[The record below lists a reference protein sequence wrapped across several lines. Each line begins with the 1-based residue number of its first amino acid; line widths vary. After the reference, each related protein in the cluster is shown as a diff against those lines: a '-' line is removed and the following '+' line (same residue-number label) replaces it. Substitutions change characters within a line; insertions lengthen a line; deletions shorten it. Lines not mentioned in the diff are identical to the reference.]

1 MVLTK
6 HACFSLFIL
15 IFLVACSLSKTT
27 QINQEADVVQED
39 IVFGDDEFIINGS
52 HGDGESEFIELGKD
66 RKVIYRDRSMIRNAT
81 SKAGMILI
89 KVCINP
95 EGTVTFVEIDQ
106 SETTINDIN
115 IRKDALKA
123 MVKYRYE
130 PDPDAPQE
138 QCGTYKLKI
147 DTVHG
152 LKH

>member
-52 HGDGESEFIELGKD
+52 HGDGEFFALGED
-66 RKVIYRDRSMIRNAT
+66 RKVIHRDYAMIKKAT
-81 SKAGMILI
+81 SKSGLI
-89 KVCINP
+89 VMKVCINP
-95 EGTVTFVEIDQ
+95 EGTVSYAEIDQ
-106 SETTINDIN
+106 SETTVNDIN

-123 MVKYRYE
+123 MVNYRYE

-138 QCGTYKLKI
+138 QCGTHKLKI